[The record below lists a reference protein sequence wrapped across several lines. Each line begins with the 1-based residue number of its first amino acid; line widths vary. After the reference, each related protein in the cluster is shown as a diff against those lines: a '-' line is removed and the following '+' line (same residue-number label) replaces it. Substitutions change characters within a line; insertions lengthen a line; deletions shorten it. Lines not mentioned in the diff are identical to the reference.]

1 VFFLPTEIA
10 HLIKSDVQGELNCLF
25 NADEKVLSL
34 HADLESLNKEERTMT
49 VLERMKEILFQL
61 KTLQHAYRVGEGV
74 V

>member
-1 VFFLPTEIA
+1 
-10 HLIKSDVQGELNCLF
+10 
-25 NADEKVLSL
+25 
-34 HADLESLNKEERTMT
+34 MT